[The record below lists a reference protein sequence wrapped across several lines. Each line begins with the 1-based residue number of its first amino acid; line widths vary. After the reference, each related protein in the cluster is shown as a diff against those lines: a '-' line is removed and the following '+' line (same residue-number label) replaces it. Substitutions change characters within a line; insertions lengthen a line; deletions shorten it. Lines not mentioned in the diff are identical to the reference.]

1 MNITTTKFESASLT
15 LKRLAKLTE
24 DNQYTLTR
32 SVEKDKADLILEKP
46 DIYHLISKGRRLAS
60 FREEDVHRAEVLP
73 DGEIIVLLDAATLR
87 LRLHKVEL
95 KSCEQ
100 RDIKNLLS

>member
-1 MNITTTKFESASLT
+1 MNTTTTKFESASLT

-24 DNQYTLTR
+24 DNQYALTR

-46 DIYHLISKGRRLAS
+46 NLYHLYVKGRRVAS
-60 FREEDVHRAEVLP
+60 FVGEDAHRAEVLP
-73 DGEIIVLLDAATLR
+73 DGEIIVLLDAFTLR

>member
-1 MNITTTKFESASLT
+1 MNTTTTKFESASLT
-15 LKRLAKLTE
+15 LKHLAKLTE

-32 SVEKDKADLILEKP
+32 SVEKDKADLILEKTGL
-46 DIYHLISKGRRLAS
+46 YHLYVKGRRVAS
-60 FREEDVHRAEVLP
+60 FVGADARRVEVLP